1 MAELDRFEGY
11 RYVGDKRIQVVYDL
25 EHPPAPEV
33 LRDLMASEEFICF
46 GPDMLFEARNR
57 GYHPDRAAARAAKQE
72 AEGPAATG

>member
-11 RYVGDKRIQVVYDL
+11 RYVGDKRTQVVYDL

-33 LRDLMASEEFICF
+33 LQELMASEEFICF

-57 GYHPDRAAARAAKQE
+57 GYHPDRAAALAAKQE
-72 AEGPAATG
+72 AEESVPTG